1 MVSRASVAA
10 IRFGYGFRP
19 GEAPARPGA
28 MLAGVKRE
36 ASRAARSPSSLRRRA
51 SAFARYADL
60 TLPGTG
66 RGRAAAREAA
76 LAQMKQRFAED
87 QLSRVTSAVFSP
99 HGFYERLVWFWS
111 DHFSVS
117 ARGVRAQSIVP
128 AFELDAIRPNI
139 AGRFGVLLRAA
150 IQHPALLEYF
160 GQIHSVGPSSRI
172 GMLRG
177 SGLNENLAREVLE
190 LHTLGVDADY
200 GQDDVRQF
208 AELLTGLSVDRAT
221 GSTVFRPWTAEP
233 GPAVVLGRRYGLRR
247 TTASDIDAALED
259 LAVHPATARHI
270 ARKLAV
276 HFIADDPDP
285 DLIAQ
290 MEQAYNQ
297 TGGEL
302 MAVYAALARSPR
314 ELASVGGQSATA
326 FRLRRGL
333 APRGTAAACA
343 RSGCL

>member
-1 MVSRASVAA
+1 MS
-10 IRFGYGFRP
+10 I
-19 GEAPARPGA
+19 
-28 MLAGVKRE
+28 
-36 ASRAARSPSSLRRRA
+36 
-51 SAFARYADL
+51 
-60 TLPGTG
+60 
-66 RGRAAAREAA
+66 A
-76 LAQMKQRFAED
+76 LAEMQKRFAED
-87 QLSRVTSAVFSP
+87 QRSRVTTAVFAR

-221 GSTVFRPWTAEP
+221 GGTVFRPWTAEP

-290 MEQAYNQ
+290 LEAAYNQ

-302 MAVYAALARSPR
+302 MAVYAALARSPV
-314 ELASVGGQSATA
+314 ELASVGGQGATA
-326 FRLRRGL
+326 FRLRRGV
-333 APRGTAAACA
+333 APRGAAAACA